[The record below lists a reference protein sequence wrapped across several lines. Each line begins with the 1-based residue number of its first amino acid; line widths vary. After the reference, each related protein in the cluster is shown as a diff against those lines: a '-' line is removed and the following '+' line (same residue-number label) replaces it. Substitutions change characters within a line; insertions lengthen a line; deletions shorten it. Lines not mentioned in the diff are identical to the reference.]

1 MPDAKFTSVYT
12 GQQVESAIKRAL
24 SLKTFEFEYISDENI
39 GGTVYHILWK
49 NTPTEDNRVSGF
61 TIHPTTKIL
70 YEVVSINKVYAVRKY
85 LTEDDTISTS
95 EIDQLFN

>member
-12 GQQVESAIKRAL
+12 GQQVESAIRRAL
-24 SLKTFEFEYISDENI
+24 SLKTFEFEHISDELI

-49 NTPTEDNRVSGF
+49 NTPTETNQASGF
-61 TIHPTTKIL
+61 TIHPTTGVL
-70 YEVVSINKVYAVRKY
+70 CEVISINKVYAIHKY

-95 EIDQLFN
+95 EIDLLFN